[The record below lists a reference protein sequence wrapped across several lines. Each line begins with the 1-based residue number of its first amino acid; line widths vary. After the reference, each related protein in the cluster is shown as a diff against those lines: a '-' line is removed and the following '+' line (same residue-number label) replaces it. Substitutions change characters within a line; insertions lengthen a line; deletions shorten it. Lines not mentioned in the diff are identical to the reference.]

1 MKPWMRTA
9 VAVVLVLAI
18 AAGGFFLPNLVAAW
32 LDRAEQDTAFSLSTG
47 DAQGAASILRQKL
60 TDGMQ
65 NLFYGAE
72 EPVELDESAAVHTLA
87 EMAQYA
93 QDLLGALEKD
103 SALFGGGFSV
113 QEGATVQYLLGALEK
128 DSALFGGG
136 FSVQEGA
143 TVQYAN
149 YGSGFVLWG
158 ITLSN
163 PRGDTASFLLDD
175 ATGCVLALSYEFAH
189 DFGFQI
195 RQNDLWD
202 YLLRVFENRVGATVA
217 AALGAPYD
225 EVQIPMPDAAQ
236 KMLGLRARG
245 TNTVPLRLLNAGEE
259 GNYNDGTDSS
269 ITDYLQFYDPDAD
282 TAFSLP
288 AWRVENTLYFNA
300 Q

>member
-1 MKPWMRTA
+1 MKPWIRTA
-9 VAVVLVLAI
+9 LAVVLVLAI
-18 AAGGFFLPNLVAAW
+18 AAGGFFLPNFVSAR
-32 LDRAEQDTAFSLSTG
+32 LDRRNQDAEFSLSTG
-47 DAQGAASILRQKL
+47 DEQSPATVLRLKL

-65 NLFYGAE
+65 NLFYGTE

-87 EMAQYA
+87 EMTQYA

-103 SALFGGGFSV
+103 SALFGS
-113 QEGATVQYLLGALEK
+113 
-128 DSALFGGG
+128 D

-175 ATGCVLALSYEFAH
+175 ATGCVLALSYEFAY

-217 AALGAPYD
+217 AALGEPYD
-225 EVQIPMPDAAQ
+225 EVQI
-236 KMLGLRARG
+236 L
-245 TNTVPLRLLNAGEE
+245 
-259 GNYNDGTDSS
+259 
-269 ITDYLQFYDPDAD
+269 
-282 TAFSLP
+282 SLIHI
-288 AWRVENTLYFNA
+288 
-300 Q
+300 

>member
-1 MKPWMRTA
+1 MKPWMRTIL
-9 VAVVLVLAI
+9 AVVLVLAI
-18 AAGGFFLPNLVAAW
+18 AAGGFFLPNLVAAR
-32 LDRAEQDTAFSLSTG
+32 LDRADQDTAFSLSTG

-60 TDGMQ
+60 TDRMQ
-65 NLFYGAE
+65 NLFYGPE
-72 EPVELDESAAVHTLA
+72 EPVELDESAAAHTLA

-93 QDLLGALEKD
+93 QELLGALEKD
-103 SALFGGGFSV
+103 SALFGSDFSA
-113 QEGATVQYLLGALEK
+113 Q
-128 DSALFGGG
+128 D
-136 FSVQEGA
+136 GA
-143 TVQYAN
+143 TVQYAS
-149 YGSGFVLWG
+149 YGSGFILWG
-158 ITLSN
+158 ITLRN

-175 ATGCVLALSYEFAH
+175 ATGCVLALSYEFAY

-217 AALGAPYD
+217 SALGAPYD

-236 KMLGLRARG
+236 KMLGLHARG
-245 TNTVPLRLLNAGEE
+245 GNTVPLRLLNAGNES
-259 GNYNDGTDSS
+259 NYNDGTDSS

>member
-1 MKPWMRTA
+1 MRPWMRTA
-9 VAVVLVLAI
+9 LAAVLVLAI
-18 AAGGFFLPNLVAAW
+18 AAGGFFLPNLVAAR
-32 LDRAEQDTAFSLSTG
+32 LDSANRDAAFSLSTG

-113 QEGATVQYLLGALEK
+113 E
-128 DSALFGGG
+128 
-136 FSVQEGA
+136 EGA
-143 TVQYAN
+143 TVQYAS
-149 YGSGFVLWG
+149 YGSGFILWG
-158 ITLSN
+158 IALSN
-163 PRGDTASFLLDD
+163 SRGDTASFLLDD
-175 ATGCVLALSYEFAH
+175 ATGCVLALSYEFAY

-236 KMLGLRARG
+236 KMLGLHARG
-245 TNTVPLRLLNAGEE
+245 TNTVPLQLLNAGNE
-259 GNYNDGTDSS
+259 GSYNDGMDSS

>member
-1 MKPWMRTA
+1 MRPWMRTA
-9 VAVVLVLAI
+9 LAVVLVLAI
-18 AAGGFFLPNLVAAW
+18 AAGGFFLPNLVAAR

-47 DAQGAASILRQKL
+47 GELGPATVLRRKL

-72 EPVELDESAAVHTLA
+72 EPVELDESAAAHTLA

-113 QEGATVQYLLGALEK
+113 E
-128 DSALFGGG
+128 
-136 FSVQEGA
+136 EGA
-143 TVQYAN
+143 TVQYAS
-149 YGSGFVLWG
+149 YGSGFILWG
-158 ITLSN
+158 IALSN
-163 PRGDTASFLLDD
+163 PRGDTASFLIDD
-175 ATGCVLALSYEFAH
+175 ATGCVLALSYEFAY
-189 DFGFQI
+189 DFAFQI

-225 EVQIPMPDAAQ
+225 EVQIPMPEAAK
-236 KMLGLRARG
+236 KMIGLRAHG
-245 TNTVPLRLLNAGEE
+245 ADTVPLRLLNAGNE
-259 GNYNDGTDSS
+259 NDSNDGMDSS
-269 ITDYLQFYDPDAD
+269 ITDYLQFYDSDAD

>member
-9 VAVVLVLAI
+9 LAVVLVLAI
-18 AAGGFFLPNLVAAW
+18 AAGGFFLPNLVAAR
-32 LDRAEQDTAFSLSTG
+32 LDRADQDTAFSLSTG
-47 DAQGAASILRQKL
+47 DEQGPATVLRRKL

-72 EPVELDESAAVHTLA
+72 DPVELDESAAAHTLA
-87 EMAQYA
+87 EMTQYA

-113 QEGATVQYLLGALEK
+113 E
-128 DSALFGGG
+128 
-136 FSVQEGA
+136 EGA
-143 TVQYAN
+143 TVQYAS

-158 ITLSN
+158 IALSN

-175 ATGCVLALSYEFAH
+175 ATGCVLALSYTFSDSFA
-189 DFGFQI
+189 FQI

-202 YLLRVFENRVGATVA
+202 YLLRVFEIRVGATVA
-217 AALGAPYD
+217 ASLGVPYD
-225 EVQIPMPDAAQ
+225 EVQIPIPDAAQ
-236 KMLGLRARG
+236 KMLVLHTSGG
-245 TNTVPLRLLNAGEE
+245 NTAPLRLLNSGTE
-259 GNYNDGTDSS
+259 GDYNNGMGSS
-269 ITDYLQFYDPDAD
+269 VTDYLQFYDPDAD

>member
-1 MKPWMRTA
+1 MKRWLNTA
-9 VAVVLVLAI
+9 LALVLMLAI
-18 AAGGFFLPNLVAAW
+18 AAGGFFLPNFVSAR
-32 LDRAEQDTAFSLSTG
+32 LDRRNQDAEFSLSTG
-47 DAQGAASILRQKL
+47 DEQSPATVLRLKL
-60 TDGMQ
+60 TDGIQ
-65 NLFYGAE
+65 NLFYGTE
-72 EPVELDESAAVHTLA
+72 EPVELDESAAVHTLV

-93 QDLLGALEKD
+93 QD
-103 SALFGGGFSV
+103 
-113 QEGATVQYLLGALEK
+113 LLGALEK

-175 ATGCVLALSYEFAH
+175 ATGCVLALSYEFAY

-217 AALGAPYD
+217 AALGEPYD

-236 KMLGLRARG
+236 ELCDGGGVCTEHADAREVVCLHDG
-245 TNTVPLRLLNAGEE
+245 HLLTKKVSAKRVWPYLSGDCDPSGNALASKRHHCALK
-259 GNYNDGTDSS
+259 YKV
-269 ITDYLQFYDPDAD
+269 
-282 TAFSLP
+282 FSTRH
-288 AWRVENTLYFNA
+288 AGREKAVSA
-300 Q
+300 SGS

>member
-1 MKPWMRTA
+1 MKRWLNTA
-9 VAVVLVLAI
+9 LALVLMLAI
-18 AAGGFFLPNLVAAW
+18 TAGGFFLPNFVSAR

-47 DAQGAASILRQKL
+47 GEQGPATILRRKL

-72 EPVELDESAAVHTLA
+72 EPVELDESAAAHTLA

-113 QEGATVQYLLGALEK
+113 EEGAA
-128 DSALFGGG
+128 
-136 FSVQEGA
+136 
-143 TVQYAN
+143 VQYAS
-149 YGSGFVLWG
+149 YGSGFILWG
-158 ITLSN
+158 FTLSN
-163 PRGDTASFLLDD
+163 LRGDTASFLIDD
-175 ATGCVLALSYEFAH
+175 ATGCVLALSYTFSDSFA
-189 DFGFQI
+189 FQI

-225 EVQIPMPDAAQ
+225 EVQIPMPEAAK
-236 KMLGLRARG
+236 KMLSLRASG
-245 TNTVPLRLLNAGEE
+245 GNTVPLRLLNAGNE
-259 GNYNDGTDSS
+259 GSDNGGMDSS

-282 TAFSLP
+282 TVFSLP

>member
-1 MKPWMRTA
+1 MRPWMRTA
-9 VAVVLVLAI
+9 LAVALVLAI
-18 AAGGFFLPNLVAAW
+18 AAGGFFLPNLVAAR
-32 LDRAEQDTAFSLSTG
+32 LDRADQDTAFSLSTG
-47 DAQGAASILRQKL
+47 DEQGPATVLRRKL

-72 EPVELDESAAVHTLA
+72 EPVELDESAAAHTLA
-87 EMAQYA
+87 EMTQYA

-113 QEGATVQYLLGALEK
+113 KE
-128 DSALFGGG
+128 D
-136 FSVQEGA
+136 A
-143 TVQYAN
+143 TVQYAS

-158 ITLSN
+158 IALSN

-175 ATGCVLALSYEFAH
+175 ATGCVLALSYTFSDSYA
-189 DFGFQI
+189 FQI

-202 YLLRVFENRVGATVA
+202 YLLRVFETRVGATVA
-217 AALGAPYD
+217 AALGVPYD
-225 EVQIPMPDAAQ
+225 EVQIPMPEAAK
-236 KMLGLRARG
+236 KMLGLRTSG
-245 TNTVPLRLLNAGEE
+245 GNTVPLQLLNAGNE
-259 GNYNDGTDSS
+259 GSYNDGMDSS